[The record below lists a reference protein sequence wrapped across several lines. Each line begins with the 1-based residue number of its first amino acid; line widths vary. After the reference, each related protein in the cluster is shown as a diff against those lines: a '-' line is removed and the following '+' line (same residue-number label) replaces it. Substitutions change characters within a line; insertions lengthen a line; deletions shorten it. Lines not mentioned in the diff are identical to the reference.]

1 MLVEFDL
8 RRSKRLRDARAGFRQ
23 GSCQKKNCLMCQ
35 HKFEGPPSLSAKT
48 IRRLG
53 ESFCNLSEEEL
64 ADKALKKKKN
74 PPGCVGPNKSGKKD
88 KGDKKQDSSDDDN

>member
-1 MLVEFDL
+1 V
-8 RRSKRLRDARAGFRQ
+8 
-23 GSCQKKNCLMCQ
+23 
-35 HKFEGPPSLSAKT
+35 
-48 IRRLG
+48 
-53 ESFCNLSEEEL
+53 EL